1 MTQRYQ
7 VDNDPLDE
15 ESALESPQTEV
26 FPKYLKCP
34 VYNRDD
40 SYPLIVSHH
49 DDIVFIN
56 QHPAVLG
63 NGDAGPAMADGQRL
77 IPLDIDGDEHTR
89 FRRILDPLF
98 APKAKTSQIA
108 NLEPVVRRLANSL
121 IDEFIDRGEVELY
134 QAFCVPLPTIIFVD
148 LLGLPQEDRPFFL
161 QFKDD
166 VIHPA
171 GDTPE
176 ANNELRINAAVRMM
190 GYLNEQLDVRQDAP
204 EKYPGLLSALQ
215 SAEGDNGQL
224 ERLELLNI
232 FFLLMIAGLDTV
244 TGALSC
250 MFARLA
256 RHPEEQRRVR
266 DTANMA
272 TAVEELLRY
281 ESPVQWGHRLATED
295 ITLPSG
301 YQVKAGDYLQ
311 LLWAAANLD
320 ESNHP
325 DPMEVKFDRTPNR
338 HIAFA
343 SGIHRCL
350 GSHLARLELRCAL
363 EEFHRR
369 VADYRITPGESP
381 VYPGGTVRSVAPL
394 PLTFEAR
401 PV

>member
-1 MTQRYQ
+1 VTQRYQ
-7 VDNDPLDE
+7 VDGDPLDE
-15 ESALESPQTEV
+15 ETALESPQTDV

-40 SYPLIVSHH
+40 SFPLVVSQH
-49 DDIVFIN
+49 DDIVFLN

-63 NGDAGPAMADGQRL
+63 NGDAGPAMAEGQRL
-77 IPLDIDGDEHTR
+77 IPLDIDGEEHTR
-89 FRRILDPLF
+89 FRRIMDPLF
-98 APKAKTSQIA
+98 APKSKTSQIA
-108 NLEPVVRRLANSL
+108 NIEPVVRRLANSL

-134 QAFCVPLPTIIFVD
+134 RAFCVPLPTIIFVD
-148 LLGLPQEDRPFFL
+148 LLGLPQEDRAFFL
-161 QFKDD
+161 KFKDD
-166 VIHPA
+166 VIHPD

-176 ANNELRINAAVRMM
+176 ANTELRTNAAVRMVV
-190 GYLNEQLDVRQDAP
+190 YLSEQLGLREADP
-204 EKYPGLLSALQ
+204 EAYPGLLTALQ
-215 SAEGDNGQL
+215 SAEGDTGRL
-224 ERLELLNI
+224 ERQELLNI
-232 FFLLMIAGLDTV
+232 FFLLMIAGLDTI

-266 DTANMA
+266 NTTDVGPV
-272 TAVEELLRY
+272 VEELLRF

-295 ITLPSG
+295 LTLPSG
-301 YQVKAGDYLQ
+301 HEVKAGDYLQ

-320 ESNHP
+320 GSTHP
-325 DPMEVKFDRTPNR
+325 DPMEVKFDRKPNR

-369 VADYRITPGESP
+369 ITDYQVTPGDSP
-381 VYPGGTVRSVAPL
+381 VYP
-394 PLTFEAR
+394 
-401 PV
+401 

>member
-7 VDNDPLDE
+7 VDKDPLDD
-15 ESALESPQTEV
+15 ESAVESPQTEV
-26 FPKYLKCP
+26 FPKYLECP
-34 VYNRDD
+34 VFNRDD
-40 SYPLIVSHH
+40 NYPLIVSRH

-63 NGDAGPAMADGQRL
+63 NGDAGPAMSEGQRL
-77 IPLDIDGDEHTR
+77 IPLDIDGEEHTR
-89 FRRILDPLF
+89 FRRVLDPLF

-121 IDEFIDRGEVELY
+121 IDEFIVGGEVELY
-134 QAFCVPLPTIIFVD
+134 HAFCVPLPTIIFVN
-148 LLGLPQEDRPFFL
+148 LLGLPQTDRPFFL

-166 VIHPA
+166 IIHPD
-171 GDTPE
+171 GETPE
-176 ANNELRINAAVRMM
+176 ANNQLRLNAAVRMM
-190 GYLNEQLDVRQDAP
+190 GYLNEQLDIRQDAP

-266 DTANMA
+266 DTAN
-272 TAVEELLRY
+272 TAAVVEELLRY

-301 YQVKAGDYLQ
+301 HEVKAGDYLQ

-320 ESNHP
+320 ESIHP
-325 DPMEVKFDRTPNR
+325 DPMEIKFDRANNR

-343 SGIHRCL
+343 SGVHRCL

-363 EEFHRR
+363 EEFHLRIS
-369 VADYRITPGESP
+369 DYRITPGEAP
-381 VYPGGTVRSVAPL
+381 AYPGGTVRSVAPL
-394 PLTFEAR
+394 PITFEAR
-401 PV
+401 PL